1 MKRVGLPG
9 QIILVFVA
17 ALVGYAIVYSWIEH
31 RRAAKGPWV
40 VKFSSESG
48 RPAITVNQTELGIQN
63 VHIVFGEHQRA
74 TNATQTMEF
83 SQPRPWPYAVPF
95 GQCVFMDTTF
105 LPGTIA
111 FELFGHE
118 IQLLPRVLTIDKA
131 ERPWRSGETI
141 ELK

>member
-1 MKRVGLPG
+1 MKRNRLGL
-9 QIILVFVA
+9 QVLRVFAA
-17 ALVGYAIVYSWIEH
+17 ALIGYAVVYGWIEH
-31 RRAAKGPWV
+31 RRVVKGPWV
-40 VKFSSESG
+40 VTCTSESG
-48 RPAITVNQTELGIQN
+48 VPAITVNQSTLGIRD
-63 VHIVFGEHQRA
+63 VRIVFTAARTA
-74 TNATQTMEF
+74 TNNTQTLEF
-83 SQPRPWPYAVPF
+83 SQARPWPYAVPF

-111 FELFGHE
+111 LEMFGHE

>member
-1 MKRVGLPG
+1 M
-9 QIILVFVA
+9 LVFAA
-17 ALVGYAIVYSWIEH
+17 ALVGYALVYGWIEH

-40 VKFSSESG
+40 VNFSSESG
-48 RPAITVNQTELGIQN
+48 MPAITVNQLKLGIRD
-63 VHIVFGEHQRA
+63 VRIVFAEGLSP
-74 TNATQTMEF
+74 TNTTQTLEF
-83 SQPRPWPYAVPF
+83 SEPRPWPYAVPF

-111 FELFGHE
+111 LELFGHE

-141 ELK
+141 ELR